1 MKILISD
8 KLSENAVEEI
18 KKIEGF
24 DVTVKT
30 GMDHDELQKEIVNY
44 DGIVIRSA
52 TKLRA
57 DILTAAKNLKI
68 VVRAGIGLDNVDLEK
83 AKELNIKVFNTPTA
97 TSITVAEYTIGLMF
111 AAARMIPQAYA
122 SMKAHKWEKK
132 KFAGTELYGKTAGV
146 IGFGRIGKEVG
157 RRELALGMN
166 VIFYDIFDI
175 KTDISAKQV
184 DLDTLLKESDYISMH
199 LPLTDKT
206 RNMIGKREFD
216 LMKKNAV
223 IINVAR
229 GGTIDEKALLEA
241 LNEDKLRAA
250 VLDVYETEPPTN
262 YELIDHPKVIT
273 LPHLGA
279 SAKEGQERAG
289 LEVVRILKEFF
300 NK

>member
-8 KLSENAVEEI
+8 KLSQTAIEEI
-18 KKIEGF
+18 KKVDGF

-30 GMDHDELQKEIVNY
+30 GMSPEELGAEIGNY

-52 TKLRA
+52 TKLKA
-57 DILTAAKNLKI
+57 EILEAAKNLKI
-68 VVRAGIGLDNVDLEK
+68 VVRAGIGLDNVDLKK
-83 AKELNIKVFNTPTA
+83 AEELGVKVFNTPTA

-122 SMKAHKWEKK
+122 SMREHKWEKK
-132 KFAGTELYGKTAGV
+132 KFVGSELYGKTAGI
-146 IGFGRIGKEVG
+146 IGFGRIGREVG

-166 VIFYDIFDI
+166 VIFFDIFDI
-175 KTDISAKQV
+175 KTDISARQV
-184 DLDTLLKESDYISMH
+184 DLETLLKEADYISMH

-206 RNMIGKREFD
+206 RNMIDKKEFE
-216 LMKKNAV
+216 LMKDEAV
-223 IINVAR
+223 IINVSR
-229 GGTIDEKALLEA
+229 GGTINEKALLET
-241 LNEDKLRAA
+241 LQTGKLKAA
-250 VLDVYETEPPTN
+250 ILDVFETEPPVN
-262 YELIDHPKVIT
+262 YELIDHPRVIP

>member
-8 KLSENAVEEI
+8 KLPETAIGEL
-18 KKIEGF
+18 KKINGF
-24 DVTVKT
+24 EITVKT
-30 GMDHDELQKEIVNY
+30 GMTPEELKNEIKNY

-57 DILTAAKNLKI
+57 EILEAADNLKV
-68 VVRAGIGLDNVDLEK
+68 VVRAGIGLDNVDLKK
-83 AKELNIKVFNTPTA
+83 AEELNIKVFNTPTA

-111 AAARMIPQAYA
+111 AAARMIPQAYS
-122 SMKAHKWEKK
+122 SMKEHKWEKK
-132 KFAGTELYGKTAGV
+132 KFGGTELYGKTAGV
-146 IGFGRIGKEVG
+146 IGFGRIGREVG

-175 KTDISAKQV
+175 KTDVSAKQV
-184 DLDTLLKESDYISMH
+184 DLATLLKESDYVSMH

-206 RNMIGKREFD
+206 RNMIDKKEFE
-216 LMKKNAV
+216 LMKENAV

-229 GGTIDEKALLEA
+229 GGTINEKSLLET
-241 LNEDKLRAA
+241 LNNGKLKAA
-250 VLDVYETEPPTN
+250 ILDVFETEPPTN
-262 YELIDHPKVIT
+262 YELIDHPRVIP

>member
-8 KLSENAVEEI
+8 KLSETAIEEI

-24 DVTVKT
+24 EVTVKT
-30 GMDHDELQKEIVNY
+30 GMSPDELKEEIRNY

-57 DILTAAKNLKI
+57 EILQAANNLKV
-68 VVRAGIGLDNVDLEK
+68 VVRAGIGLDNVDLKK
-83 AKELNIKVFNTPTA
+83 AEELNIKVFNTPTA

-111 AAARMIPQAYA
+111 AAARMIPQAYF
-122 SMKAHKWEKK
+122 SMKEHKWEKK
-132 KFAGTELYGKTAGV
+132 KFGGTELYGKTAGI
-146 IGFGRIGKEVG
+146 IGFGRIGREVG

-184 DLDTLLKESDYISMH
+184 DLETLLKEADYISMH

-206 RNMIGKREFD
+206 RNMIDKKEFE
-216 LMKKNAV
+216 LMKDNAV

-229 GGTIDEKALLEA
+229 GGTINEKALLET
-241 LNEDKLRAA
+241 LNNGKLKAA
-250 VLDVYETEPPTN
+250 ILDVFETEPPTN
-262 YELIDHPKVIT
+262 YELIDHPRVIP